1 MTDEEIKTQVGEFK
15 NSIKKLII
23 KYIPCKINHAKNI
36 KREINQPMEIQQK

>member
-15 NSIKKLII
+15 NSIKELII
-23 KYIPCKINHAKNI
+23 KYIPCKIKREKNI